1 MIIHLPSPADFRA
14 WQLSH
19 YAERLAAEK
28 DKGNNKAVSFLRN
41 QLHNLKK

>member
-1 MIIHLPSPADFRA
+1 MILLPTPADFKQ